1 MPEPGTTYLGDG
13 LYASYDGWM
22 LTLTADKGAPVE
34 RSVYLEPA
42 VWRALLAY
50 MTGGEE

>member
-13 LYASYDGWM
+13 LYASYDGYM
-22 LTLTADKGAPVE
+22 LTLTADKGSFE

-42 VWRALLAY
+42 VWAALLAY
-50 MTGGEE
+50 MTGGDQ